1 MNTQRPN
8 AAIFIDYQ
16 DLHFY
21 LRKES
26 DFPDEVV
33 FNLLDGLD
41 HHLSGRERSRAVLS
55 VAYADFE
62 GGPHSSTVQQDLYL
76 RGIEPQYVSITGQKS
91 TVELQL
97 TIEVM
102 NILHTRP
109 DIETIVLVAGGHDYL
124 PLVKAVQ
131 KHGRRVVLV
140 AFRSNPVSTLLQARR
155 DDAFWDANLLLDVGT
170 RRSSTRET
178 TPQDSYES
186 TGTFNKVKDLP
197 YDMDHVAL
205 EIIDIHFGHYKEI
218 YLSPLLRK
226 LSEELDE
233 NCGHEPKSL
242 IGDLEAAGAVR
253 LEKRRGVEHD
263 YTVLIVNY
271 EHPDVVVIR
280 EDRERR
286 GPTPYN
292 GSRSFNMDEDYEEVA
307 WEEDEPEEETKS

>member
-26 DFPDEVV
+26 DYPDEVV
-33 FNLLDGLD
+33 SNLLDGLD
-41 HHLSGRERSRAVLS
+41 HHLSGRERSRAVMS

-62 GGPHSSTVQQDLYL
+62 GGPHASTVQRDLYL
-76 RGIEPQYVSITGQKS
+76 RGIEPQFVSITGQKS
-91 TVELQL
+91 TVDLQL
-97 TIEVM
+97 CIDVM
-102 NILHTRP
+102 HTLHTRP
-109 DIETIVLVAGGHDYL
+109 DIDTFVLVAGGHDYL

-140 AFRSNPVSTLLQARR
+140 AFKVNTVSTMLQSRR
-155 DDAFWDANLLLDVGT
+155 EDAFWDANLLLDVGT
-170 RRSSTRET
+170 RRSSTREAVSSPT
-178 TPQDSYES
+178 YKSE
-186 TGTFNKVKDLP
+186 GTFNDIQQLP

-242 IGDLEAAGAVR
+242 IGDLETAGAVR

-271 EHPDVVVIR
+271 EHPDVVAIR
-280 EDRERR
+280 EERERR
-286 GPTPYN
+286 GSTPYN
-292 GSRSFNMDEDYEEVA
+292 GGSTFEMDADYDDV
-307 WEEDEPEEETKS
+307 WEEDEPQEETQD